1 MQTRHTYACLMLNA
15 GVLPGYV
22 MKQMGHTSLKMIYD
36 HYYTYIKGY
45 ERDEGQ
51 VFMDK
56 VYNPYMKKNEKL
68 VPNLS
73 HNDKEGKRQCV

>member
-1 MQTRHTYACLMLNA
+1 MQTRHTYACLMLDA

-45 ERDEGQ
+45 ERDEGKI
-51 VFMDK
+51 FMDK
-56 VYNPYMKKNEKL
+56 VYNTHAGKDEKC
-68 VPNLS
+68 VPFLS
-73 HNDKEGKRQCV
+73 HKDERGKRQSV